1 MLELSCF
8 FILLLFLFCYFYT
21 KSFFH
26 PSVIICSVWG
36 GLLLAYSFFDHPL
49 YDLSNRFFYVL
60 WLWILPFCL
69 CSLAFSRRVIKI
81 SCKIKSNDFNAE
93 VFKKLY
99 PYVIGFSLCFIFLF
113 IFYSRGEIAAIRELL
128 LEEELP
134 PLLKLGFY
142 LSSFFSIYTFYAIN
156 IYPRKK

>member
-8 FILLLFLFCYFYT
+8 FILFLFFFCYFYT

-36 GLLLAYSFFDHPL
+36 GLLLAYSFFNHPL

-81 SCKIKSNDFNAE
+81 SYKIKSNNFNVK

-99 PYVIGFSLCFIFLF
+99 PYVIVFSFCFIFLF
-113 IFYSRGEIAAIRELL
+113 IFCLLVFIWYS
-128 LEEELP
+128 
-134 PLLKLGFY
+134 Y
-142 LSSFFSIYTFYAIN
+142 FS
-156 IYPRKK
+156 